1 MTKTKLTDKQ
11 RDVLGFI
18 EQMITTRGVSPT
30 IREIGKKFGIKSTN
44 GVRLHLN
51 ALIKKGYLKIH
62 IAVVNIQSKKIISIK
77 VTIDE
82 HVHDSKVLP
91 KLVESISK
99 SKNDIISRQGICR
112 WCLR

>member
-1 MTKTKLTDKQ
+1 M
-11 RDVLGFI
+11 
-18 EQMITTRGVSPT
+18 
-30 IREIGKKFGIKSTN
+30 
-44 GVRLHLN
+44 
-51 ALIKKGYLKIH
+51 KIH

-99 SKNDIISRQGICR
+99 SKNDITLVGKVFADDGAYDSNM
-112 WCLR
+112 LFLDV